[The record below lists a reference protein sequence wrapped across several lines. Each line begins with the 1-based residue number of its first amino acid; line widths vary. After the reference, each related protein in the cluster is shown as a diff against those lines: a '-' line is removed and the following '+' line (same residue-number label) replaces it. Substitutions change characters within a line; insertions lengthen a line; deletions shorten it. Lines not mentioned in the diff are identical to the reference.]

1 MTKLQSECL
10 AEIWRHAVTL
20 EAVSDKVVRR
30 EKLLRIRELVSKIQS
45 IDAHPSALGY
55 EQATTRST
63 EDDRPALE
71 TPTHADLG
79 MLKALTQRHL
89 AFDEVLPRAEEDE

>member
-10 AEIWRHAVTL
+10 AEIRRHAVTL

-45 IDAHPSALGY
+45 IDAHPSNK
-55 EQATTRST
+55 
-63 EDDRPALE
+63 P
-71 TPTHADLG
+71 
-79 MLKALTQRHL
+79 LTKHTGWGNL
-89 AFDEVLPRAEEDE
+89 